1 MRRSY
6 QRNDDQREGDETQD
20 ALESYVREG
29 AQQMLAAVLEEEVN
43 AFLGRHR
50 YVRGKAFRGYRNG
63 YHPARELTVG
73 LGPVAVRVP
82 RVAQVPEEVASQ
94 GFHSE
99 VVQRFQRA
107 SQTTQRLFAR
117 LYLEGLATGDFEP
130 VFRELVGETT
140 ALSANTVVRL
150 KEHWGGEYEAWRQR
164 PLGEHRYAYIW
175 ADGVYLAAGTEKEK
189 TALLCVLG
197 AREDGVKE
205 LLAME
210 AGYRESTESWAEVLR
225 NLRDRGL
232 SPPLLA
238 VGDGALG
245 LWAALGQVFPVT
257 EHQRCWNH
265 RVLNVQS
272 KLPKRLQ
279 AEARGRLREM
289 AESETQALCEERR
302 DGYVAE
308 LRSLGQRA
316 AAETVLR
323 DWEDF
328 VAVYHYPKEH
338 WVHLRTSNPIESIFS
353 GVRLR
358 TNAARRLRC
367 RDNALYLVFKLVERL
382 SGNWRVLNGEANL
395 IALVLA
401 GCGFEDGI
409 LKRGHVYE
417 MATAAD

>member
-82 RVAQVPEEVASQ
+82 WVAQVPEEVASQ

-99 VVQRFQRA
+99 VVQRYQRA

-117 LYLEGLATGDFEP
+117 LYLERLATGDLEP

-175 ADGVYLAAGTEKEK
+175 ADGVLPGGGDRE
-189 TALLCVLG
+189 
-197 AREDGVKE
+197 REDG
-205 LLAME
+205 
-210 AGYRESTESWAEVLR
+210 
-225 NLRDRGL
+225 
-232 SPPLLA
+232 
-238 VGDGALG
+238 ALMCPWG
-245 LWAALGQVFPVT
+245 PG
-257 EHQRCWNH
+257 
-265 RVLNVQS
+265 
-272 KLPKRLQ
+272 
-279 AEARGRLREM
+279 G
-289 AESETQALCEERR
+289 
-302 DGYVAE
+302 
-308 LRSLGQRA
+308 
-316 AAETVLR
+316 
-323 DWEDF
+323 
-328 VAVYHYPKEH
+328 
-338 WVHLRTSNPIESIFS
+338 
-353 GVRLR
+353 
-358 TNAARRLRC
+358 
-367 RDNALYLVFKLVERL
+367 
-382 SGNWRVLNGEANL
+382 
-395 IALVLA
+395 
-401 GCGFEDGI
+401 
-409 LKRGHVYE
+409 
-417 MATAAD
+417 